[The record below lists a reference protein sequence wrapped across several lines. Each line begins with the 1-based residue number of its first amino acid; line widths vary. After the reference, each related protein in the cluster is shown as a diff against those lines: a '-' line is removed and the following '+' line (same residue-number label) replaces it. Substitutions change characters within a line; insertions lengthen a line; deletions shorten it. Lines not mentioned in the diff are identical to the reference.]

1 MLRVAG
7 ASAVVRTKLAG
18 ASPAPGVAVLPCP
31 TGAVAG
37 LPVDA
42 QAPSTQA
49 SRSVVGRMPQY
60 TPPARRGSRIHRLP
74 LRPWTLPR
82 SRRLLD
88 AAALRIRLRLV
99 DHDAVVEVGDP
110 ERRVAHER
118 GHLGGAPVVDVLR
131 LVRHLMVVRVAA
143 SGEEHHRDAVA
154 GVLIVVAAAVDV
166 LRVAVRVDGVVEVEP
181 ELVGLVYVFDQIP
194 ELGRQPP
201 RADQLEVS
209 WPTVEQ
215 PAFLGLARDVVG
227 AASA

>member
-7 ASAVVRTKLAG
+7 ASDVVRTKLAG

-49 SRSVVGRMPQY
+49 SRSVVGRMPPIY
-60 TPPARRGSRIHRLP
+60 TPRKKGQPDSPAAPSSVDPGQR
-74 LRPWTLPR
+74 
-82 SRRLLD
+82 RRLLD
-88 AAALRIRLRLV
+88 AAALRVRLRLV
-99 DHDAVVEVGDP
+99 DRHAVVEVGDP

-118 GHLGGAPVVDVLR
+118 GHLGHAPVIDVLR
-131 LVRHLMVVRVAA
+131 LVSHLMVVRMAA
-143 SGEEHHRDAVA
+143 RGEEHHRNAIT

-166 LRVAVRVDGVVEVEP
+166 LWVAVGVDGVVEVEP
-181 ELVGLVYVFDQIP
+181 ELVGLVDVLDQVA

-201 RADQLEVS
+201 RAD
-209 WPTVEQ
+209 
-215 PAFLGLARDVVG
+215 
-227 AASA
+227 

>member
-18 ASPAPGVAVLPCP
+18 ASPAPGVAVLPRP

-60 TPPARRGSRIHRLP
+60 TPHARRGSRNHRLP
-74 LRPWTLPR
+74 LGPWTLAR

-88 AAALRIRLRLV
+88 AAALRVRLRLI
-99 DHDAVVEVGDP
+99 DRHAVVEVGDP

-118 GHLGGAPVVDVLR
+118 GHLGHATVVDVLR
-131 LVRHLMVVRVAA
+131 LVGHLMVVRVAA
-143 SGEEHHRDAVA
+143 SGEEHHWDAVA

-166 LRVAVRVDGVVEVEP
+166 LRVAVGVDGVVEVER
-181 ELVGLVYVFDQIP
+181 ELVGLVAVLDPVAAFS
-194 ELGRQPP
+194 RQPP

-215 PAFLGLARDVVG
+215 PAFL
-227 AASA
+227 